1 MIKQVIQYLDAS
13 VCAET
18 ALVIFACVFVAVTIR
33 TLLMSQ
39 KQSSLK
45 NISNQVQEE
54 LLLNATSNLCY
65 SFIRRSILNF
75 F

>member
-33 TLLMSQ
+33 TLLTNQ
-39 KQSSLK
+39 KLT
-45 NISNQVQEE
+45 NQQANVVLEDLPEE
-54 LLLNATSNLCY
+54 S
-65 SFIRRSILNF
+65 R
-75 F
+75 